1 MASKQIPLFDAHC
14 DTLSRLTLHPD
25 EKLFEAHGQWN
36 LALSARCKP
45 QAQFF
50 AVYWDSKMPLA
61 KYFAKRQRKTFLRNC
76 SMAGDKVALCRTA
89 DEAREAASQRRLAA
103 FLSLEG
109 AELIGC
115 SERELE
121 KWHKKGLRM
130 VNLTWNHANGL
141 SGSCAEQ
148 PEQGLTEKGRAFVRK
163 CQELGVIVDVSHLS
177 DAGFWD
183 VAELYTQA
191 KKPFIASHSNSR
203 AVFHH
208 PRNLTDEQF
217 HAIMKCHGAVGLNA
231 YARFLGE
238 GQVTTQ
244 TLIAHLEH
252 FLSLGGERTV
262 ALGGDWDGCGELPAG
277 YTGVWSWANLYE
289 TLLRLN
295 YKESLVKD
303 LFYNNLMRTVSRICT
318 M

>member
-1 MASKQIPLFDAHC
+1 MASKQIPLFDGHC
-14 DTLSRLTLHPD
+14 DTLSRLTLHPE

-36 LALSARCKP
+36 LGLSVRYKP

-50 AVYWDSKMPLA
+50 AVFWDSKAPMA
-61 KYFAKRQRKTFLRNC
+61 QYFAKRQRKTFLRNC
-76 SMAGDKVALCRTA
+76 NIARDKVALCRTA
-89 DEAREAASQRRLAA
+89 EEAKAAGEQRKLAA

-130 VNLTWNHANGL
+130 LNLTWNHANAI
-141 SGSCAEQ
+141 SGSCAEEGDRGLS
-148 PEQGLTEKGRAFVRK
+148 EQGRAFVRK
-163 CQELGVIVDVSHLS
+163 AQELGVLIDVSHLS
-177 DAGFWD
+177 DPGFRD
-183 VAELYTQA
+183 VAELSSEA
-191 KKPFIASHSNSR
+191 KIPFIASHSNSR
-203 AVFHH
+203 AVFDH

-217 HAIMKCHGAVGLNA
+217 HAIIKCHGTVGLNA
-231 YARFLGE
+231 YARFLGDGE
-238 GQVTTQ
+238 ATTE

-252 FLSLGGERTV
+252 FLSLGGERNV
-262 ALGGDWDGCGELPAG
+262 ALGGDWDGCGELPVG

-295 YKESLVKD
+295 YKENLVKD
-303 LFYNNLMRTVSRICT
+303 LFYNNLMRTVGRVCT